1 MNPFSK
7 IVGGIRAVY
16 RKADNAIS
24 KERDEEIREMVKA
37 GTLEAIETIGE
48 TMPEVAALLVGKTVE
63 LSINVQL
70 RLQHV
75 DEDKPNG

>member
-37 GTLEAIETIGE
+37 GTLEAIETI
-48 TMPEVAALLVGKTVE
+48 AGKKLTPIDQRNHGHRHE
-63 LSINVQL
+63 QSHHGHWRQ
-70 RLQHV
+70 
-75 DEDKPNG
+75 